1 VRIVVLHGWGHTR
14 EHWRDVVLMLES
26 AGHRVIV
33 PDLPG
38 FGDEPVPDASWG
50 IAEYAEWVKEQ
61 VGSLDGCVIL
71 GHSFGG
77 RIAAFIAAQQ
87 PTRLRGLILYG
98 APCLY
103 RPRISVRMR
112 NMMGKWFGKL
122 PIPES
127 IRRSIRSDEE
137 NRAMN
142 HGLQRI
148 FRRVVSFDE
157 TDLVQ
162 RIVLPTLLLWGEH
175 DVEVPLRI
183 AQELHT
189 LISGAVLEVMPAAGH
204 SAHLEQPTLFYGIL
218 QQFLARIS

>member
-1 VRIVVLHGWGHTR
+1 
-14 EHWRDVVLMLES
+14 
-26 AGHRVIV
+26 
-33 PDLPG
+33 
-38 FGDEPVPDASWG
+38 
-50 IAEYAEWVKEQ
+50 
-61 VGSLDGCVIL
+61 
-71 GHSFGG
+71 
-77 RIAAFIAAQQ
+77 
-87 PTRLRGLILYG
+87 
-98 APCLY
+98 
-103 RPRISVRMR
+103 
-112 NMMGKWFGKL
+112 
-122 PIPES
+122 
-127 IRRSIRSDEE
+127 
-137 NRAMN
+137 MN